1 LKIAYPVINKLA
13 NDIALIHKIKH
24 ISTLHHEAAERG
36 WATVTKEKLIFL
48 TKISKTISPSKTFSP
63 EKEAAGNCCIS
74 YPIFTILADKI
85 ALIYIAAKRILLI
98 RVARKA
104 MVTKQKL
111 KKLFAFFPGRC
122 KSTVKHV
129 VNLGE
134 EALGVLHSQS
144 EIQLFIKF

>member
-1 LKIAYPVINKLA
+1 MKIAYPVINKLA

-48 TKISKTISPSKTFSP
+48 TKISKTFSP